1 MQNDNKL
8 FLDTLLKNAQLT
20 RSELSRIT
28 GISTRQISNWNSGEV
43 PKWAIAYL
51 ELHAKYLRLLDKI

>member
-1 MQNDNKL
+1 MQDDNKL
-8 FLDTLLKNAQLT
+8 FLNNLLKDAKLT
-20 RSELSRIT
+20 RAELSRIT

-51 ELHAKYLRLLDKI
+51 ELRAKYLRLLDKI